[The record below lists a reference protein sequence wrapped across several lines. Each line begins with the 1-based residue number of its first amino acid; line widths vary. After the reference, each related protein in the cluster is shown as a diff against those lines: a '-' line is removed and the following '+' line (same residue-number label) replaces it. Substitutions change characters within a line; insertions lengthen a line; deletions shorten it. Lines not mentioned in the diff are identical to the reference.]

1 MKYVDDIKLGILNN
15 YIYVDNINFRESI
28 CKPCNEL
35 FDAGYIDVKTPVIFG
50 NIVGQIRFSNYL
62 PEKEIGKIHC
72 SFICFFFSYL

>member
-1 MKYVDDIKLGILNN
+1 MKYVDNIKLGILNN

-35 FDAGYIDVKTPVIFG
+35 FDTGYIDVKTPAIFG

-62 PEKEIGKIHC
+62 PEKEVGKHI
-72 SFICFFFSYL
+72 I